1 MASATGGAVDVGC
14 RLHGHDILDRPC
26 PAVARGPRALRREPG
41 GEGHECPGR
50 LAARADVGLGL
61 GEEIAEGVEL
71 AVDRDRRVDGQAVE
85 AALGEVADPLVGMP
99 LAGRAS
105 LLDRRHHSL
114 APRPQPPAAQGPA
127 IEQPGERRRLPAGRG
142 QRELVAEGEDSMN
155 DLPGAGDPL
164 VEEAAVP
171 GVGEGPVDPHA
182 QIHFV
187 AGPLG
192 SHADRRVGRGAASW
206 GRSDGDPRQDDQ
218 RQRWPAW
225 QPTTT
230 RVNRRGKRSVEGGHG
245 DGQQALSPGRE
256 REKSIAHGL
265 CPPLE

>member
-1 MASATGGAVDVGC
+1 MSEPKTDMGADAQHQAG
-14 RLHGHDILDRPC
+14 RSPRRWWIWIALLG
-26 PAVARGPRALRREPG
+26 VALALS
-41 GEGHECPGR
+41 
-50 LAARADVGLGL
+50 LAAWLLWQGETRRAPGTV
-61 GEEIAEGVEL
+61 IT
-71 AVDRDRRVDGQAVE
+71 QAPP
-85 AALGEVADPLVGMP
+85 AGM
-99 LAGRAS
+99 
-105 LLDRRHHSL
+105 
-114 APRPQPPAAQGPA
+114 RPPAPPAADAQAGTTGAAPPPA
-127 IEQPGERRRLPAGRG
+127 GAPSATANPGATQPGTAGRPRHPIENALG
-142 QRELVAEGEDSMN
+142 
-155 DLPGAGDPL
+155 
-164 VEEAAVP
+164 
-171 GVGEGPVDPHA
+171 GEGPVDPRA
-182 QIHFV
+182 QVRFV

-256 REKSIAHGL
+256 RERPIAHGL